1 MAIWAGRQ
9 LAAFGKGMNVRSQIS
24 SSVAVGI
31 SCCRVMLDRYSFVR
45 NVAGRNAPPARG
57 QEILGTEPTRKRPG
71 KIDDR
76 GGHVTRVDVV
86 IAVVQRVARLPWA

>member
-1 MAIWAGRQ
+1 
-9 LAAFGKGMNVRSQIS
+9 MNVRSQIS
-24 SSVAVGI
+24 TSVAVGI

-45 NVAGRNAPPARG
+45 NVGGRNAPPARG
-57 QEILGTEPTRKRPG
+57 QEILGTEPTRKRLG

-86 IAVVQRVARLPWA
+86 IAVVQRVARLPWT

>member
-24 SSVAVGI
+24 GSVAVGI
-31 SCCRVMLDRYSFVR
+31 SRCRVMPDRHSFAR
-45 NVAGRNAPPARG
+45 NVAGRNVPWARG
-57 QEILGTEPTRKRPG
+57 QESLGTESTRKRPG

-76 GGHVTRVDVV
+76 GGHVTRVV
-86 IAVVQRVARLPWA
+86 IAVVQRVASLPGPYW